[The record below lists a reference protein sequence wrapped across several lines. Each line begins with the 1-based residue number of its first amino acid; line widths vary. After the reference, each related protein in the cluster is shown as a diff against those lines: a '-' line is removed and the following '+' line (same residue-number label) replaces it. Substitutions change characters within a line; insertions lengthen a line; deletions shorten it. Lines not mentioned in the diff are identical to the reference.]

1 MAEKPESARLVGENL
16 QWVFFMALA
25 GSAVLS
31 WAMWG
36 WGIAAINDNNEKM
49 IAEKLW
55 LSTFENE
62 HQREWNSDC
71 QGILFSLDAQGVI
84 YNPDTGEAY
93 TVDWCE
99 AQWSPPATPS
109 EYSTDSDAQPER
121 TPPFANW
128 ALFGADGRDA
138 YRCIDPALQECYDY
152 FDELM
157 APSRP
162 R

>member
-1 MAEKPESARLVGENL
+1 MAEKPESARVVGQNL

-25 GSAVLS
+25 ASAVLS

-36 WGIAAINDNNEKM
+36 WGVSAIEQNNANAV
-49 IAEKLW
+49 AEEIW
-55 LSTFENE
+55 LSSFSSE

-84 YNPDTGEAY
+84 YNPDTGKAY
-93 TVDWCE
+93 TVDWCQ
-99 AQWSPPATPS
+99 AQWAPPATPS

-128 ALFGADGRDA
+128 ALFGADGRDT

-152 FDELM
+152 FDELV